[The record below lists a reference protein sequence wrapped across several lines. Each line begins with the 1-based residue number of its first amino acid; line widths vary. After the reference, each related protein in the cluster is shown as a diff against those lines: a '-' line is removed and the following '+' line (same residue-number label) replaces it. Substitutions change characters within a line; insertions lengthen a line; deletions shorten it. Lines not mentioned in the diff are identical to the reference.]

1 MIKSVVRR
9 FVPKPLISAYHF
21 VFAHISTFIYRH
33 PSKQLTVIGVTG
45 TNGKSTT
52 VQFIGRILEHLGE
65 RVGWTTT
72 VGFKIAEREWVND
85 KKMTML
91 GRFQTQKML
100 RQMVKAGCRY
110 AVIETSSQGIA
121 QYRHV
126 GIRYDVAVFTNL
138 TPEHLES
145 HGGFEAYKQ
154 AKGKLFENV
163 ERAKVVNLMD
173 EHAEYFLSFQSGESW
188 GFGYEEEGLKGQK
201 GLIGEKKPVRTI
213 WAEHVLFEKT
223 GTKFEIHGL
232 KFYFKP
238 IGRFYFENVL
248 AAITTCRVL
257 GLSLEQIQDAV
268 ERLEPIPGRLEV
280 IDEGQPF
287 SVIVDY
293 APEPAS
299 LSASYEALKLIGYN
313 RFIHVLGSTGGG
325 RDVARRA
332 ILGQM
337 SATNA
342 DIMIVTNEDPYDD
355 DPMEIINN
363 IADAA
368 VKVGKQENINLF
380 RILDREE
387 AINKAIAV
395 AQPGDLVLLTGK
407 GNEPVMAV
415 AGGKKIPWDDR
426 VAARKALHSL

>member
-1 MIKSVVRR
+1 M
-9 FVPKPLISAYHF
+9 
-21 VFAHISTFIYRH
+21 
-33 PSKQLTVIGVTG
+33 TG

-52 VQFIGRILEHLGE
+52 VQFIGRILEHTGE

-72 VGFKIAEREWVND
+72 VGFKIAWREWTND

-100 RQMVKAGCRY
+100 RRMVRVGCRY

-121 QYRHV
+121 QYRHI

-173 EHAEYFLSFQSGESW
+173 EHAGYFLSFQSGEPW
-188 GFGYEEEGLKGQK
+188 GFGYEEEREER
-201 GLIGEKKPVRTI
+201 GEWEMEEGKKKPVRTI
-213 WAEHVLFEKT
+213 WAEHVQFEKT
-223 GTKFEIHGL
+223 GTKFEIHSV
-232 KFYFKP
+232 KFNFKP

-257 GLSLEQIQDAV
+257 GLSLEQIRDAV

-280 IDEGQPF
+280 VDEGQPF

-299 LSASYEALKLIGYN
+299 LSAIYEALKLIGYN
-313 RFIHVLGSTGGG
+313 RLIHVLGSTGGG
-325 RDVARRA
+325 RDIARRA

-342 DIMIVTNEDPYDD
+342 DIMIVTNEDPYEDE
-355 DPMEIINN
+355 PMEIINN

-368 VKVGKQENINLF
+368 VKAGKQDNVNLF
-380 RILDREE
+380 RILDRQE
-387 AINKAIAV
+387 AINKAIAI

-426 VAARKALHSL
+426 VAARQALHKL

>member
-1 MIKSVVRR
+1 M
-9 FVPKPLISAYHF
+9 
-21 VFAHISTFIYRH
+21 
-33 PSKQLTVIGVTG
+33 IGVTG

-52 VQFIGRILEHLGE
+52 VQFIGRILEHVGE
-65 RVGWTTT
+65 RVGWTST
-72 VGFKIAEREWVND
+72 VGFKIAENEWIND

-100 RQMVKAGCRY
+100 RQMVRAKCLF

-126 GIRYDVAVFTNL
+126 GIKYDIAVFTNL
-138 TPEHLES
+138 TPEHIEA
-145 HGGFEAYKQ
+145 HGGFEKYKQ

-163 ERAKVVNLMD
+163 ARAKVINLMD
-173 EHAEYFLSFQSGESW
+173 EHAEFFLAFPAGEPW
-188 GFGYEEEGLKGQK
+188 GFGYEEKKGGREEVVRDEGK
-201 GLIGEKKPVRTI
+201 KKPVRTI
-213 WAEHVLFEKT
+213 WAENVHFGKT
-223 GTKFEIHGL
+223 GSKFEIHGVEFEL
-232 KFYFKP
+232 KP
-238 IGRFYFENVL
+238 IGRFYFENAL
-248 AAITTCRVL
+248 AAITTCRAL
-257 GLSLEQIQDAV
+257 GFSLEQIRDAV
-268 ERLEPIPGRLEV
+268 SHLETIPGRLEV

-287 SVIVDY
+287 TVVVDY
-293 APEPAS
+293 APEPAA
-299 LSASYEALKLIGYN
+299 LSASYEALSLIGYH
-313 RFIHVLGSTGGG
+313 RLIHVLGSTGGG
-325 RDVARRA
+325 RDVARRT

-337 SATNA
+337 AAKQA
-342 DIMIVTNEDPYDD
+342 DIVIVTNEDPYDD

-363 IADAA
+363 IADSAIES
-368 VKVGKQENINLF
+368 GKEDNVNLF

-426 VAARKALHSL
+426 VAVRRAIHEIE